1 MDLIFFYQ
9 ALAKRK
15 WLVFLLT
22 ILAAAIGFTYSFLKK
37 KSYLSSAQ
45 YSTGLTMQSKAL
57 QEDFNVFEID
67 VKFNNVLETFKS
79 PNVIGLLT
87 YRVLQHDLISEK
99 PFKVLSEKEK
109 AEVQELKL
117 PKEKALQILRNK
129 IDSVSLLSTANED
142 ENKLLEMLEIYGYD
156 YESFVSTLSI
166 NRLART
172 DYIDILYRSE
182 NPVLSATVVNSI
194 GPEFMR
200 FYNSLSNVRSN
211 ESMESINR
219 QLQQKAKEFD
229 STFNKLQSTKVGLG
243 TADISAAVS
252 AALSIVQDYETKL
265 ADEKGNYNRNMAQL
279 QSVNG
284 QLQRMPPPASAGG
297 NNSEIVAIRKQIST
311 LETENNA
318 KGGNDQALLQRI
330 KKLQQDLIEKGRS
343 NNVERPD
350 EELRKTLQQRKY
362 ELEADIASAK
372 GNITEYESMIR
383 KYQAQAS
390 SLAGKDV
397 DVSREQAKADIASKE
412 FADLKQRFEAVQG
425 YKQDGGLNF
434 RQTLMGQPAL
444 KPESSRTILTTGLA
458 AVVTFFLISF
468 IILLSAFFDNS
479 IKSPSQF
486 AKVAGFKPLVN
497 LSLIPLTK
505 QSLLALL
512 DEPVSE
518 KKATEKVLFIN
529 GIQQLRIEMQSQKVH
544 SLLLASY
551 EKGEGK
557 TVAIVALAKSL
568 SQAGKKVL
576 VIDANY
582 VSAALT
588 DQLAGTV
595 GLTALLGA
603 PLTTAALNKQ
613 IVSANITGVSIL
625 GIAATTTTPVG
636 MAHTVEQILEL
647 VKANHDFDCVL
658 VEVAALKYHVD
669 GLEIIAATDAVATI
683 HAANNVLN
691 IAAIESMQRVQ
702 QYGKNYLG
710 AVLNKVEMDVLEM

>member
-15 WLVFLLT
+15 WLVLLLT
-22 ILAAAIGFTYSFLKK
+22 ILAAAIGFSYAFLKK

-79 PNVIGLLT
+79 PNVIGMMT
-87 YRVLQHDLISEK
+87 YRILQNDLTAEK
-99 PFKVLSEKEK
+99 PFKVLTEKEK
-109 AEVQELKL
+109 AEVDALGIA
-117 PKEKALQILRNK
+117 KEKAVQILKNK
-129 IDSVSLLSTANED
+129 IDSVRLLSTANAD
-142 ENKLLEMLEIYGYD
+142 ENKLIEMLEIYGYD

-172 DYIDILYRSE
+172 DYIDIIYRSE
-182 NPVLSATVVNSI
+182 NPILSATVVNAI

-229 STFNKLQSTKVGLG
+229 STFSKLQSTKVGLG

-265 ADEKGNYNRNMAQL
+265 AEEKGNYNRNVAQL

-284 QLQRMPPPASAGG
+284 QLQRMPAPVSSGG
-297 NNSEIVAIRKQIST
+297 NNSEIVAIRKQISA
-311 LETENNA
+311 LETENNN
-318 KGGNDQALLQRI
+318 KGGNDQAILQRI

-343 NNVERPD
+343 NNAERPD

-372 GNITEYESMIR
+372 GNISEYESMIR

-425 YKQDGGLNF
+425 FKQDGGLNF

-458 AVVTFFLISF
+458 GAVTFFLISF

-479 IKSPSQF
+479 IKSPVQF
-486 AKVAGFKPLVN
+486 ARVTGFKTLVN
-497 LSLIPLTK
+497 LSMISLKK
-505 QSLLALL
+505 QSVISMLE
-512 DEPVSE
+512 EPVNE
-518 KKATEKVLFIN
+518 KKATDKALFIN
-529 GIQQLRIEMQSQKVH
+529 GIQQLRIELQSQKVQ

-557 TVAIVALAKSL
+557 TTVIIALAKAL
-568 SQAGKKVL
+568 AAAGKKVL

-582 VSAALT
+582 VAPLLTEQLGAGDGFTNILGTAIDEKALKSAIVKTSIDGVDAIGLSAT
-588 DQLAGTV
+588 SLAPVGLASTV
-595 GLTALLGA
+595 GAIAEYVKNVQLYDVLL
-603 PLTTAALNKQ
+603 
-613 IVSANITGVSIL
+613 
-625 GIAATTTTPVG
+625 
-636 MAHTVEQILEL
+636 M
-647 VKANHDFDCVL
+647 
-658 VEVAALKYHVD
+658 EVPALKYHVD
-669 GLEIIAATDAVATI
+669 GLEVLGFAEAVVTV
-683 HAANNVLN
+683 HAANNVMN
-691 IAAIESMQRVQ
+691 TAAIESVQRVQ
-702 QYGKNYLG
+702 QYSKYYLG
-710 AVLNKVEMDVLEM
+710 AVLNKVELDVLEM

>member
-15 WLVFLLT
+15 WLVLLLT
-22 ILAAAIGFTYSFLKK
+22 IFASAIGFTYAFLKK

-87 YRVLQHDLISEK
+87 YRVLQHDLNAEK

-109 AEVQELKL
+109 AEVQELNL

-129 IDSVSLLSTANED
+129 IDSVSLLSTANAD

-182 NPVLSATVVNSI
+182 NPVLSATVVNAI

-229 STFNKLQSTKVGLG
+229 STFNKLQSTKAGLG

-279 QSVNG
+279 QSVTG
-284 QLQRMPPPASAGG
+284 QLQRMPPPVSGGG

-311 LETENNA
+311 LEAENNA

-372 GNITEYESMIR
+372 GNIAEYESMIR

-458 AVVTFFLISF
+458 GIVTFFLISF

-497 LSLIPLTK
+497 LSLIPLKK
-505 QSLLALL
+505 QSLMALL
-512 DEPVSE
+512 DEPVNE

-529 GIQQLRIEMQSQKVH
+529 GIQQLRIELQSQKVH
-544 SLLLASY
+544 SLVMASY
-551 EKGEGK
+551 ERGEGK
-557 TVAIVALAKSL
+557 TVAIVALAKSMA
-568 SQAGKKVL
+568 QAGKKVL
-576 VIDANY
+576 VIDGNY
-582 VSAALT
+582 VSASLT
-588 DQLAGTV
+588 EQLSGND
-595 GLTALLGA
+595 GLSPLLG
-603 PLTTAALNKQ
+603 TTVSSATLKKQ
-613 IVSANITGVSIL
+613 ITDSAVPGISIL
-625 GIAATTTTPVG
+625 GIAASAATPVG
-636 MAHTVEQILEL
+636 LADTIAQILE
-647 VKANHDFDCVL
+647 VAKSNPDFDCVL
-658 VEVAALKYHVD
+658 IEVAALKYHVD
-669 GLEIIAATDAVATI
+669 GLEVLASSEAVATI

>member
-15 WLVFLLT
+15 WLVLLLT
-22 ILAAAIGFTYSFLKK
+22 IFSAGIGFTYSILKK
-37 KSYLSSAQ
+37 KSYVSTAQ

-57 QEDFNVFEID
+57 QEDFNIFEID
-67 VKFNNVLETFKS
+67 VKFNNILETFKS
-79 PNVIGLLT
+79 PNVIGLLS
-87 YRVLQHDLISEK
+87 YRILMHDLTAEK
-99 PFKVLSEKEK
+99 PFKVLTEKEK
-109 AEVQELKL
+109 EEVQALGIN
-117 PKEKALQILRNK
+117 KEKALKILRNK
-129 IDSVSLLSTANED
+129 IDSVSLLSTANPD
-142 ENKLLEMLEIYGYD
+142 ENKLIEMLEIYGYD
-156 YESFVSTLSI
+156 YESIVEKLSI

-172 DYIDILYRSE
+172 DYIDIVYRSE
-182 NPVLSATVVNSI
+182 NPVLSATVVNAI
-194 GPEFMR
+194 GPEFIR

-279 QSVNG
+279 QSVNS
-284 QLQRMPPPASAGG
+284 QLERMPAPVAANA
-297 NNSEIVAIRKQIST
+297 NNSEIVAIRKQIAS
-311 LETENNA
+311 LEAENNA
-318 KGGNDQALLQRI
+318 KGGNDQAILQRI

-343 NNVERPD
+343 NTAERPD

-412 FADLKQRFEAVQG
+412 FAELKQRFEAVQG
-425 YKQDGGLNF
+425 FKQDGGLNF

-444 KPESSRTILTTGLA
+444 KPESSRTLLTTGLSGI
-458 AVVTFFLISF
+458 VSFFLISF

-479 IKSPSQF
+479 VKSPTQF
-486 AKVAGFKPLVN
+486 AKIAGFKPIIN
-497 LSLIPLTK
+497 LSLIPLKK
-505 QSLLALL
+505 QSVLDLF
-512 DEPVSE
+512 DEPVNE
-518 KKATEKVLFIN
+518 KKATERVIFIN
-529 GIQQLRIEMQSQKVH
+529 GIQQLRIELQSQKLH

-557 TVAIVALAKSL
+557 SITILALSKCL

-582 VSAALT
+582 VSPNLSE
-588 DQLAGTV
+588 QLSAND
-595 GLTALLGA
+595 GLTQLLTAGVTKDSIAQHAVPSNIPSVDVLGMFATPNA
-603 PLTTAALNKQ
+603 PVGFVDT
-613 IVSANITGVSIL
+613 
-625 GIAATTTTPVG
+625 IAAV
-636 MAHTVEQILEL
+636 LEIE
-647 VKANHDFDCVL
+647 KNTHRYDFVL
-658 VEVAALKYHVD
+658 IEVPALKYHVD
-669 GLEIIAATDAVATI
+669 GLEVLGCAESVATI
-683 HAANNVLN
+683 HAADNVLN
-691 IAAIESMQRVQ
+691 TAAIESMQRVQ
-702 QYGKNYLG
+702 QYSKYYLG
-710 AVLNKVEMDVLEM
+710 AVLNKVELDVLEM